1 MLTKELFENSEF
13 SQRLNIKLE
22 DLTISQKVL
31 DSLSSVEILTISDLC
46 FKRKTEILA
55 IDGIGKFSLEELE
68 QLLAD
73 LGLTFMI
80 QEQVK

>member
-1 MLTKELFENSEF
+1 MLVKELFENSELAK
-13 SQRLNIKLE
+13 RLAIKLE
-22 DLTISQKVL
+22 DLQISPKVL
-31 DSLSSVEILTISDLC
+31 DSLKNDGILTIEQLC

-80 QEQVK
+80 KQ